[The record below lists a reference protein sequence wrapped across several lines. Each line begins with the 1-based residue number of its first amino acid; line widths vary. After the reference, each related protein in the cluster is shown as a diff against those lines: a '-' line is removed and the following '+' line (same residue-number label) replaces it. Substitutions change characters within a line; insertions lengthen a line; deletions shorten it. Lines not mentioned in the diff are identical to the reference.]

1 MSIDDKMP
9 LQKRWAGVSP
19 VKDPPL
25 IPDPR
30 LLSAEDCAT
39 LDPGTWQDAILDVER
54 ASDGARLAILGV
66 NADGSQTIRLPAGA
80 GSVDPVLVENVIA
93 HYGALNPSTARFA
106 AMPVD
111 RPPRSAGLI
120 ADDDLMRAKFP
131 HDRVRLQDDR
141 RHGVGL
147 SLAVGRGRPVILAA
161 NMRQRERDRVED
173 ALMDLLDHLTARL
186 RHALEVNA
194 ILRRFSAHIALLQA
208 GGTAGALF
216 VVLDARRHVLLV
228 EPEDGALAPFRIDPS
243 GRFRMTTP
251 RMQDWLEA
259 LVRAPRGEAVP
270 PICSDG
276 IWQGR
281 AVAMPEEARLH
292 LPFRIVPTTDG
303 PCLGLIFQR
312 IAVAET
318 PDQRLRRR
326 FGLTAA
332 EARIALAV
340 AGGASAPEI
349 AQDRGISLHTVR
361 NQIKAAI
368 AKTGAR
374 RLGDLIRI
382 VASEA
387 G

>member
-1 MSIDDKMP
+1 M
-9 LQKRWAGVSP
+9 
-19 VKDPPL
+19 KDLPL

-30 LLSAEDCAT
+30 LLSALHCAA
-39 LDPGTWQDAILDVER
+39 LDPEAWQDAIQDLER
-54 ASDGARLAILGV
+54 ASGGARIALLGV
-66 NADGSQTIRLPAGA
+66 NAERSRTIRLPAVN
-80 GSVDPVLVENVIA
+80 GSVDPVLVESVIA
-93 HYGALNPSTARFA
+93 HYGALAPPAARFA
-106 AMPVD
+106 ALPVD
-111 RPPRSAGLI
+111 GPLRSAGPI
-120 ADDDLMRAKFP
+120 ADVDLMRGKFP
-131 HDRVRLQDDR
+131 HDRIRPQDDMR
-141 RHGVGL
+141 DGGG
-147 SLAVGRGRPVILAA
+147 SCLAVGRGRHVIPAA
-161 NMRQRERDRVED
+161 NMRRRDRDHVEN
-173 ALMDLLDHLTARL
+173 ALVDLLDHLTAHL

-194 ILRRFSAHIALLQA
+194 ILRRFSAHIALLEA

-228 EPEDGALAPFRIDPS
+228 EPEDSALAPFRIDPS

-259 LVRAPRGEAVP
+259 LVSAPRGEAVP
-270 PICSDG
+270 LICSDG
-276 IWQGR
+276 TWQGR

-292 LPFRIVPTTDG
+292 LPLRIVPATDG
-303 PCLGLIFQR
+303 PCLGLIIQR

-326 FGLTAA
+326 FGLTTA

-382 VASEA
+382 VTSEA